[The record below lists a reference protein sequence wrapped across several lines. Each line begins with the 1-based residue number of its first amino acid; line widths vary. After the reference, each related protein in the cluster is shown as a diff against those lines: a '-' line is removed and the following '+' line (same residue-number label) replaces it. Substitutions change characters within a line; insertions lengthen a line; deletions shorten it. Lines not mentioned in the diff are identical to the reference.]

1 VTVTR
6 VGHPLCGQRLRVDW
20 SGGARRKDR
29 RIVVALPDGSPTLT
43 PVEWT
48 DAPTSPSRGRLGR
61 ATTRPRFTASGLRH
75 LLRLV
80 DAMSDRGSEST
91 SP

>member
-1 VTVTR
+1 MVR

-20 SGGARRKDR
+20 TAGARRKDR
-29 RIVVALPDGSPTLT
+29 RIVVTLPDGSPTLI

-48 DAPTSPSRGRLGR
+48 DAGTIVSRSSPAR
-61 ATTRPRFTASGLRH
+61 AATRARFTTSGLRH

-80 DAMSDRGSEST
+80 DAMSSDRGDEGP